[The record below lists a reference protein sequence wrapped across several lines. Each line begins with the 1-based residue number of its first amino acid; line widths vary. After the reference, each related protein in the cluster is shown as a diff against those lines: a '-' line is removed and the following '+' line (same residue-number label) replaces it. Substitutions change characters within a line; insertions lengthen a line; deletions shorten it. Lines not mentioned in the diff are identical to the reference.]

1 MNSIISSILSSLILV
16 SACINMLPEKIQPFY
31 KVIPLYVEIFLI
43 SLLLFTRLGNYNT
56 FAALFCIFINLFFL
70 QTHIFSSC
78 IFAFSGY
85 IISVTLNYIC
95 LMFAY
100 LFFNINIMELNL
112 FYSNLFSI
120 FFFLLSYCITYLLGH
135 YIKKNIYK
143 FSLNRKLVFLIFA
156 FVSSCTIIFIFNFTS
171 GERLGYPPNVL
182 VINSLLFLAYF
193 TLTGALLYF
202 IVKTVNKAADEKRKI
217 AEYENLRDYTKNLE
231 NLYQQMRSFRHD
243 YLNILTTM
251 DCYFEQNDYSGLD
264 TYFHTK
270 ILSTKDQ
277 FTNSTLSLGT
287 LGNLHVLELKS
298 IIYQKLMFSSSQ
310 CLHMEIHIPEVID
323 TIPSMDSMDL
333 ARVIGIFLD
342 NAIEA
347 AAETDEKTLFCGI
360 LKDED
365 YLTIIIKNSCSTPIS
380 NLNHLYDTGYTTKE
394 DGHGIGL
401 PNAQKI
407 LSRYPNVLHK
417 TNCHDNYFLQQ
428 LKLPE
433 KYSSKGKRVH
443 SSAV

>member
-1 MNSIISSILSSLILV
+1 MYYLELALG
-16 SACINMLPEKIQPFY
+16 AFTFTFDCTNMLPNKITMKF
-31 KVIPLYVEIFLI
+31 KFFLI
-43 SLLLFTRLGNYNT
+43 LETFLICYLTADTIGNYGT
-56 FAALFCIFINLFFL
+56 FFCLITILINILITQKSKPL
-70 QTHIFSSC
+70 SC
-78 IFAFSGY
+78 IFALLGY

-95 LMFAY
+95 LSLGY
-100 LFFNINIMELNL
+100 ILFHINIMNLNL
-112 FYSNLFSI
+112 FYGLIFDFLFLI
-120 FFFLLSYCITYLLGH
+120 LSYLVTYILGYYLRRLLH
-135 YIKKNIYK
+135 K
-143 FSLNRKLVFLIFA
+143 FYFNQNLLFFILTFLI
-156 FVSSCTIIFIFNFTS
+156 SCVIIFIFNFTS